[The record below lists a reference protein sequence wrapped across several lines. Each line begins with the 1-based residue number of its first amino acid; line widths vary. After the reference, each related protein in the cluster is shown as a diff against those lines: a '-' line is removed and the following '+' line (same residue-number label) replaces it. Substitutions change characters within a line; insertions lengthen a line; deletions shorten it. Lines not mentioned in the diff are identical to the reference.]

1 MELEGVSF
9 EGRWN
14 INVFMYQDGYRVV
27 DIIDSIWKHSEYEI
41 IITSWLALP
50 YYIYNRIQLYVNVVR
65 NQGSSLPYCC
75 SLNQIFAYYLECL

>member
-1 MELEGVSF
+1 MKLEGVSF

-41 IITSWLALP
+41 IIMSCASVAMWQSKRE
-50 YYIYNRIQLYVNVVR
+50 ISRECNDKI
-65 NQGSSLPYCC
+65 GSAKGS
-75 SLNQIFAYYLECL
+75 QISEKY